1 MFWGYKLECV
11 EYIVVRTKVIMASNR
26 VSFIWVLLFV
36 FVLGLLFAR
45 ASTLKVAD
53 ASGFHAS
60 K

>member
-1 MFWGYKLECV
+1 
-11 EYIVVRTKVIMASNR
+11 MASNR